1 MKSARFVFSLI
12 FCSIAAICLAADV
25 NIGTWKLN
33 DAKSK
38 LNANMPKKTMVVY
51 TAEGENVKITVD
63 GVDADGKATH
73 NEWTGKY
80 DGKDYPVTGDPT
92 TDSRS
97 FTKIDDQTFH
107 AVNKK
112 DGKTVMELHIVVS
125 PDGKSRTV
133 TSSTTDSKG
142 NKVSSVAVY
151 DKQQVY

>member
-1 MKSARFVFSLI
+1 MKSTRFVFSLI
-12 FCSIAAICLAADV
+12 FCSISAICLAADV

-33 DAKSK
+33 EAKSK
-38 LNANMPKKTMVVY
+38 LNASMPKKTMVVY
-51 TAEGENVKITVD
+51 SAEGENVKITVE
-63 GVDADGKATH
+63 GVDANGKATH

-80 DGKDYPVTGDPT
+80 DGKDYPVVGDPT

-125 PDGKSRTV
+125 SDGKNRTV
-133 TSSTTDSKG
+133 TSTKADSKG
-142 NKVSSVAVY
+142 KKVSSVAVY
-151 DKQQVY
+151 DKQ